1 MSVVTQENKL
11 FVLELAR
18 TWQTRTFAVQYIRV
32 NILEPAFQYWRLS
45 VGSLSPS
52 LIYST
57 DEDLEQ
63 ARIIENIIEAW
74 RSSTQ
79 SAFYI
84 CNYSTKSNLCC
95 TRLLQA
101 LVAGIEG
108 IDLMMKQEED
118 Q

>member
-18 TWQTRTFAVQYIRV
+18 TWQRRTFAVQHTRA
-32 NILEPAFQYWRLS
+32 NILEPAFQYWGWS
-45 VGSLSPS
+45 VGMLS
-52 LIYST
+52 
-57 DEDLEQ
+57 EQ
-63 ARIIENIIEAW
+63 ARFLRHRIIENIIEAW

-84 CNYSTKSNLCC
+84 CNYSTKSNICC
-95 TRLLQA
+95 TRLLQD